1 MDTMPD
7 MGTPITRGEHDEF
20 VRRMEAENSRLA
32 ARISILENSSSKIGE
47 LNVSIERLMLK
58 LDVMESK
65 LSSMTQDVDEIKDR
79 DGDMWRKL
87 VSYAATAVVGLAVG
101 AIWNTII
108 GM

>member
-1 MDTMPD
+1 MPD
-7 MGTPITRGEHDEF
+7 TGDCISRREHDEF
-20 VRRMEAENSRLA
+20 ARRIEAENSRLA

-58 LDVMESK
+58 LDLMEKK
-65 LSSMTQDVDEIKDR
+65 LNEMTTDVDEIKDR

-87 VSYAATAVVGLAVG
+87 VSYAATAIVGLAIG
-101 AIWNTII
+101 AIWNTLL